1 MLITSLDNDRIKG
14 YIKLKDRKYRK
25 KTNTFIVEGRHLV
38 LEAYKAGKIIELIL
52 EKDEVL
58 PLDLP
63 IVYVT
68 NEIINRISEMETPS
82 TVMALC
88 KMDEEEEI
96 KGEKILM
103 LDGIQDPGNL
113 GTIIRSSLAFNVDT
127 IVLSPECVDLYNP
140 KVIRSTQGM
149 LFGINIIRKDLE
161 PIIEELKEKEIP
173 VYGTKV
179 EYGEDIVNLK
189 DKDRK
194 KYALIMGNEGQGVR
208 SEILDMCD
216 KYLYIDMND
225 QVESLNVAVATSILL
240 YEFNKVGE

>member
-1 MLITSLDNDRIKG
+1 MLITSLDNDRVKG

-68 NEIINRISEMETPS
+68 NEIINKISEMENPS

-88 KMDEEEEI
+88 KMDEKEEI
-96 KGEKILM
+96 IGDKILM

-149 LFGINIIRKDLE
+149 IFGINIVRSELE
-161 PIIEELKEKEIP
+161 SVIKNLKQQEIP
-173 VYGTKV
+173 VYGTNV
-179 EYGEDIVNLK
+179 EYGEDVTILKEK
-189 DKDRK
+189 DKT
-194 KYALIMGNEGQGVR
+194 KYGLVMGNEGQGVR
-208 SEILDMCD
+208 KEILDMCD
-216 KYLYIDMND
+216 KYLFIDMND
-225 QVESLNVAVATSILL
+225 KVESLNVAVATSILL
-240 YEFNKVGE
+240 YELNK